1 MNVQSD
7 TRRNMDK
14 RQQILEATAD
24 LIAEQGLHSCP
35 MAMVAKHAC
44 CGAGTI
50 YRYFETKEELVQ
62 QLFLHLTE
70 VMASHCMSG
79 YDESA
84 GVKLR
89 FYSFWGNFYRYMLE
103 KPRDRALM
111 EQLSASPAISEL
123 QREEALKPMNKALTM
138 LLTDGKQQQLIKNLP
153 DAVLTTMTFGSL
165 TMMAKKLQLSPQMFP
180 QAVQP
185 DDLLNLCW
193 DAIKA

>member
-1 MNVQSD
+1 MNVQSE
-7 TRRNMDK
+7 TRKNMDK

-70 VMASHCMSG
+70 VMASHCMAG

-84 GVKLR
+84 CIKKR
-89 FYSFWGNFYRYMLE
+89 FYSFCGNFYRHMRE
-103 KPRDRALM
+103 HPRDRALM

-123 QREEALKPMNKALTM
+123 QREKALEPMNKALTR
-138 LLTDGKQQQLIKNLP
+138 LLAEGKSQMLIKDLP
-153 DAVLTTMTFGSL
+153 DEIITTMTFGRL
-165 TMMAKKLQLSPQMFP
+165 TMMAKKQQLSPQMFP
-180 QAVQP
+180 QAVQAE
-185 DDLLNLCW
+185 DLLNLCW